1 MKRRVQTALL
11 AILLLCTFSPEPH
24 RAQKRPGLDKAKAV
38 DDAALRNADGRAGDW
53 LTHGRTYSETR
64 FSPLNQINAA
74 NVKDLGLAW
83 AFDTETTRG
92 LEATPIVVDGRM
104 YTTGSWS
111 VVFAIDARTG
121 KQLWKWD
128 PQVPRSYGPRAC
140 CDVVN
145 RGVAFYKGRVY
156 VGALDGRLAS
166 LDAETGKVV
175 WQVTTVDQQQPY
187 TITGAPR
194 VIKGKVVIGNGGG
207 EYGVR
212 GYVSA
217 YDTETGKLA
226 WRFYTVPGDPSK
238 PFESK
243 ALEQAA
249 RTWKG
254 EWWKMG
260 GGGTVW
266 DSLAYDPDLDL
277 LYVGTGNGSPWNQ
290 HVRSPGGGDN
300 LYLSSILALRPDT
313 GELVW
318 HYQTT
323 PGDTWDFT
331 ATQHMILAD
340 IEIGGRRRKVIMQ
353 APKNGFFYVL
363 DRASGELIS
372 AEPFVEVTWAKGV
385 DKKTGRPIEAP
396 GVRYKDSLALM
407 KPGPLGAHNW
417 QPMTYSPQTGLVY
430 IPAQDTFFVY
440 LQDKRF
446 QYRPG
451 TWNTGLDFTIFKD
464 PPPAIPTGHLLAWDP
479 VAQKE
484 RWRVQY
490 PIMWN
495 GGLLSTS
502 GNLVFQGT
510 ADGRFVAYS
519 ADKGQKLWEIAV
531 GTGVIAAPVTYQV
544 GGVQYVSVMAGW
556 GGAFALTGGNATG
569 GAIVPGRLLTFA
581 LNAKQALPEAA
592 AGKPPQVSPIESDAT
607 PEKID
612 RGAGL
617 YAQYCSVC
625 HGLLATGGGA
635 IADLRYSQ
643 PGVFNKYSDIVLE
656 GKFSSLGMP
665 SFKQF
670 LTGDD
675 VEAIRAYI
683 IKRRNDK

>member
-1 MKRRVQTALL
+1 MKRRAQTALL
-11 AILLLCTFSPEPH
+11 AILFLCTFTPEPH
-24 RAQKRPGLDKAKAV
+24 QAQKRPGPVGTKAV
-38 DDAALRNADGRAGDW
+38 DDAALRNAERRAGDW
-53 LTHGRTYSETR
+53 LTHGRTYSEAR
-64 FSPLNQINAA
+64 FSPLSQINAA
-74 NVKDLGLAW
+74 NVKGLGLAW

-92 LEATPIVVDGRM
+92 LEATPLVVDGRM

-145 RGVAFYKGRVY
+145 RGVAFYRGRVY
-156 VGALDGRLAS
+156 VGTLDGRLAA
-166 LDAETGKVV
+166 LDAGTGKVV

-194 VIKGKVVIGNGGG
+194 VVKGKIVIGNGGG

-217 YDTETGKLA
+217 YDAGTGKLV

-243 ALEQAA
+243 SLEQAA
-249 RTWKG
+249 RTWSG

-266 DSLAYDPDLDL
+266 DSMAYDPDLDL
-277 LYVGTGNGSPWNQ
+277 LYIGTGNGSPWNQ

-300 LYLSSILALRPDT
+300 LYLSSILAIRPDT
-313 GELVW
+313 GDLVW

-331 ATQHMILAD
+331 ATQHMVLAD

-396 GVRYKDSLALM
+396 GVRYKDALAFM

-417 QPMTYSPQTGLVY
+417 QPMSYSPQTGLVY
-430 IPAQDTFFVY
+430 IPAQDTFFAY
-440 LQDKRF
+440 LQDRRF

-451 TWNTGLDFTIFKD
+451 AWNTGLDFTIFKE

-479 VAQKE
+479 VTQKE

-490 PIMWN
+490 QIMWN
-495 GGLLSTS
+495 GGLLSTA

-519 ADKGQKLWEIAV
+519 ADKGEKLWEVAV
-531 GTGVIAAPVTYQV
+531 GTGVIAAPMTYQID
-544 GGVQYVSVMAGW
+544 GVQYVSVMAGW

-581 LNAKQALPEAA
+581 LHAKQALPEVAA
-592 AGKPPQVSPIESDAT
+592 AIPPLVSPIASDAT
-607 PEKID
+607 PEKIE

-625 HGLLATGGGA
+625 HGLLATGGGT

-643 PGVFNKYSDIVLE
+643 PGIFDKYSEIVLD
-656 GKFSSLGMP
+656 GKFSSVGMP

-670 LTGDD
+670 LTIDD
-675 VEAIRAYI
+675 IEAIRAYI
-683 IKRRNDK
+683 IKRRADK